1 MVRSEPTA
9 EASLADIFDRSKFGI
24 AMAAIIKMTV
34 TTIKSSIS
42 EKPFCFFVSSSCQ
55 VWPRGPKSARP
66 NHRIEGPLPESKKE
80 EARLPPLLANQSHT
94 LLDDLSGRQCTACSC
109 ACTDGSAGYVKAD
122 DASLVHATPALARGA
137 DA

>member
-1 MVRSEPTA
+1 MVGSDHTA

-42 EKPFCFFVSSSCQ
+42 EKPFCFFVSSSWK
-55 VWPRGPKSARP
+55 VWPRWPKGARP

-80 EARLPPLLANQSHT
+80 EARLPPLLDKQSHT
-94 LLDDLSGRQCTACSC
+94 LLDDLSGRQCAASSC

-122 DASLVHATPALARGA
+122 YAGMAHAKRALARGA
-137 DA
+137 DV